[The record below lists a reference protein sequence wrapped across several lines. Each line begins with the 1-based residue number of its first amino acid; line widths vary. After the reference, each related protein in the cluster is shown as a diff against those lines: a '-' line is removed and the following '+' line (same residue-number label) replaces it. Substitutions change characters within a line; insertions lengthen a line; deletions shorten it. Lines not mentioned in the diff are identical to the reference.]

1 MKNQDVEQR
10 LKKDVEEITP
20 NVIDSALEK
29 CGGVS
34 QREKIRKKTI
44 TILIALFILLLP
56 PFLHTLYED
65 FINLVPAE
73 LAGIALD
80 DRAGIRHLTQ

>member
-1 MKNQDVEQR
+1 MVSIFGYLSAGGKRKNQE
-10 LKKDVEEITP
+10 
-20 NVIDSALEK
+20 
-29 CGGVS
+29 
-34 QREKIRKKTI
+34 KTI
-44 TILIALFILLLP
+44 TIPIALFILLLP